1 MENLKRTFNYRY
13 SSSKEQYIVRFIECV
28 VERGYGKTITLEET
42 GKLLQY
48 NIEDEHELKKMK
60 SVMCRIKNYLIDR
73 GYVLKSIVGVGYY
86 IMKPKQIPN
95 YVYRTYTL
103 RTLRLIEKQ
112 NRILDHTPTSDL
124 SNVRQEENAQIK
136 DLTKVTYEA
145 INKSIDESEYFK
157 NRAFYNGLED
167 E

>member
-1 MENLKRTFNYRY
+1 MLKNNRTFNYRY
-13 SSSKEQYIVRFIECV
+13 SSSKEQYIVKFIECV
-28 VERGYGKTITLEET
+28 VERGYGETITLEET

-112 NRILDHTPTSDL
+112 DRILAHTPISDL
-124 SNVRQEENAQIK
+124 SELRQKENAEIK
-136 DLTKVTYEA
+136 QLTKVTYEA

-157 NRAFYNGLED
+157 NRAFYNGLDD

>member
-28 VERGYGKTITLEET
+28 VERGYGETITLEET

-112 NRILDHTPTSDL
+112 DRILAHTPISDL
-124 SNVRQEENAQIK
+124 SVVRQEENSQIK

-157 NRAFYNGLED
+157 NRAFYNGLDD